1 MDYWIA
7 GLIRLRRINGLLQIK
22 ELCKNHHMG
31 KIRNAYSEIFLKIQP
46 LWLFLNSKPII
57 QQSINPLIRHPVG

>member
-22 ELCKNHHMG
+22 EICNNHHMG
-31 KIRNAYSEIFLKIQP
+31 KIRNAYFEIFLKI
-46 LWLFLNSKPII
+46 
-57 QQSINPLIRHPVG
+57 